1 MNDTI
6 IPNDNTNANRN
17 STVQC
22 DIFVNIWNQLY
33 TQGFQEIS
41 SMFPGYV
48 LDWKYGSRSRW
59 VVTSQCGS
67 LPSGLPYFQFQ
78 NFDILQISSGFFGS
92 FLDIG
97 YEEDIPKS
105 CLHQRWAHLFQA
117 LELWDLI
124 GLIRFFGLISGFQIR
139 ERHSEVSSS
148 SEMGLPLRSSRIL
161 EFSQIPSSF
170 WYFLWNYNLAEMVQG
185 EFLNFGINYWNYG
198 IF

>member
-17 STVQC
+17 FSTVQC

-41 SMFPGYV
+41 SVFPGYV

-78 NFDILQISSGFFGS
+78 NFDILQISSGFFGL

-105 CLHQRWAHLFQA
+105 CLHQRWVHLFQA

-124 GLIRFFGLISGFQIR
+124 GLIRFFGLISGFRYEKDTPRSVLHRRWVYHFVALEFWNFRRFHQVFGNFCGTM
-139 ERHSEVSSS
+139 VSS
-148 SEMGLPLRSSRIL
+148 
-161 EFSQIPSSF
+161 EF
-170 WYFLWNYNLAEMVQG
+170 
-185 EFLNFGINYWNYG
+185 
-198 IF
+198 